1 MEVIMARITAA
12 RQSEHLCLRMTCD
25 QLKELELAAN
35 LSGVNLSQR
44 ALENLLSYARETIA
58 PNNRTIM
65 AAEDFD
71 TFVEALYK
79 PMNPTLRSFIEQK
92 NHVGVM
98 LKLDTLRRLTAYESA
113 QKPLFAHTCKG
124 PTSEDYSRCTR
135 GLFGTVL
142 HGNGCHTH

>member
-35 LSGVNLSQR
+35 LSGVNLSQW
-44 ALENLLSYARETIA
+44 ALENLLSCARETIT

-71 TFVEALYK
+71 AILIEDARTVCTLPSPALFVFSQEAMLASMRFATYVGCRLK
-79 PMNPTLRSFIEQK
+79 RSPIITSSPSCLGRRNPNHSTMAKDRTRS
-92 NHVGVM
+92 
-98 LKLDTLRRLTAYESA
+98 
-113 QKPLFAHTCKG
+113 
-124 PTSEDYSRCTR
+124 
-135 GLFGTVL
+135 
-142 HGNGCHTH
+142 

>member
-35 LSGVNLSQR
+35 LSGVNLSQW
-44 ALENLLSYARETIA
+44 ALENLLSCARETIT

-71 TFVEALYK
+71 TILIEDARTVC
-79 PMNPTLRSFIEQK
+79 TLPSP
-92 NHVGVM
+92 GVI
-98 LKLDTLRRLTAYESA
+98 R
-113 QKPLFAHTCKG
+113 
-124 PTSEDYSRCTR
+124 
-135 GLFGTVL
+135 V
-142 HGNGCHTH
+142 

>member
-12 RQSEHLCLRMTCD
+12 RQSEHLYLRMTCD

-44 ALENLLSYARETIA
+44 ALENLLSCARETLA

-71 TFVEALYK
+71 AILIEDARTVC
-79 PMNPTLRSFIEQK
+79 TLPSP
-92 NHVGVM
+92 GVI
-98 LKLDTLRRLTAYESA
+98 R
-113 QKPLFAHTCKG
+113 
-124 PTSEDYSRCTR
+124 
-135 GLFGTVL
+135 V
-142 HGNGCHTH
+142 

>member
-1 MEVIMARITAA
+1 MAGITAA

-44 ALENLLSYARETIA
+44 ALENLLSCARETIT

-71 TFVEALYK
+71 AILIEDARTVC
-79 PMNPTLRSFIEQK
+79 TLPSP
-92 NHVGVM
+92 GVI
-98 LKLDTLRRLTAYESA
+98 R
-113 QKPLFAHTCKG
+113 
-124 PTSEDYSRCTR
+124 
-135 GLFGTVL
+135 V
-142 HGNGCHTH
+142 

>member
-44 ALENLLSYARETIA
+44 ALENLLSCARETIT

-71 TFVEALYK
+71 AFVEALDK
-79 PMNPTLRSFIEQK
+79 PMGPSLLSFIEQK
-92 NHVGVM
+92 TM
-98 LKLDTLRRLTAYESA
+98 WE
-113 QKPLFAHTCKG
+113 
-124 PTSEDYSRCTR
+124 
-135 GLFGTVL
+135 
-142 HGNGCHTH
+142 

>member
-1 MEVIMARITAA
+1 MARITAT

-44 ALENLLSYARETIA
+44 ALENLLSCARETIT

-71 TFVEALYK
+71 AIL
-79 PMNPTLRSFIEQK
+79 IEDART
-92 NHVGVM
+92 VCSLPSPGVI
-98 LKLDTLRRLTAYESA
+98 R
-113 QKPLFAHTCKG
+113 
-124 PTSEDYSRCTR
+124 
-135 GLFGTVL
+135 V
-142 HGNGCHTH
+142 

>member
-1 MEVIMARITAA
+1 MEVIMARITTA

-44 ALENLLSYARETIA
+44 ALENLLSYARETLA

-71 TFVEALYK
+71 AIL
-79 PMNPTLRSFIEQK
+79 IEDART
-92 NHVGVM
+92 VCSLPSPGVI
-98 LKLDTLRRLTAYESA
+98 R
-113 QKPLFAHTCKG
+113 
-124 PTSEDYSRCTR
+124 
-135 GLFGTVL
+135 V
-142 HGNGCHTH
+142 

>member
-1 MEVIMARITAA
+1 MSRITAA

-44 ALENLLSYARETIA
+44 ALENLLSCARETIT

-71 TFVEALYK
+71 AILIEDAQTVC
-79 PMNPTLRSFIEQK
+79 TLPSP
-92 NHVGVM
+92 GVI
-98 LKLDTLRRLTAYESA
+98 R
-113 QKPLFAHTCKG
+113 
-124 PTSEDYSRCTR
+124 
-135 GLFGTVL
+135 V
-142 HGNGCHTH
+142 

>member
-44 ALENLLSYARETIA
+44 ALENLLSYARETLA

-71 TFVEALYK
+71 AFVEALDK
-79 PMNPTLRSFIEQK
+79 PMGPSLLSFIEQK
-92 NHVGVM
+92 TM
-98 LKLDTLRRLTAYESA
+98 WE
-113 QKPLFAHTCKG
+113 
-124 PTSEDYSRCTR
+124 
-135 GLFGTVL
+135 
-142 HGNGCHTH
+142 